1 LRYRKG
7 ILLVTLG
14 VSLLA
19 LISCGKKAPPFLPE
33 KIMPLKVARL
43 EAASEKG
50 AVVLRGSIVDP
61 EGKSRKGDDVAGCR
75 VYHARY
81 PVNDP
86 PCEGCPIT
94 YGGFKVIKGE
104 VTKEKEFYC
113 PVPGIE
119 TKGIHFFE
127 VRLIGRNGAIG
138 TASNR
143 VKLRIDD

>member
-19 LISCGKKAPPFLPE
+19 LITCGKKAPPFLPE
-33 KIMPLKVARL
+33 KIMPLKVAKL

-50 AVVLRGSIVDP
+50 NVVLRGSIVDP
-61 EGKSRKGDDVAGCR
+61 EGKSRKGDDVIGCR

-81 PVNDP
+81 PVDDP

-94 YGGFKVIKGE
+94 YDGFKVIKGE

-113 PVPGIE
+113 PLPEME

-127 VRLIGRNGAIG
+127 VRLIGKNGAIG

-143 VKLRIDD
+143 AKLRVDD